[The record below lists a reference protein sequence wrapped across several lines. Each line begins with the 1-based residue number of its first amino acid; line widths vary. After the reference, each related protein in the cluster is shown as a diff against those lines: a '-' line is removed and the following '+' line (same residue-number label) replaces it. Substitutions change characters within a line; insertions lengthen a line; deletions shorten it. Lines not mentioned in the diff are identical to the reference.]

1 MNDKT
6 SSTNAYI
13 VSLVCVFHAVFSIKC
28 AYFACSA
35 RDVRCLQCMYR
46 YLLYIEVRCYFFPL
60 HSRMWQI
67 CDILKDELLL
77 RYSTR
82 QILRLSSKPLLI
94 FVEAVFDSLEIPR
107 SYLFWWC
114 LPFLL
119 CTLLD
124 WVALRIASTV
134 LFSIPACFLEHSSG
148 STDGSCYKQS
158 CAASLDRDQETSN
171 SASTWDAWHCLVPF
185 VDLSWWQDGPK
196 YA

>member
-1 MNDKT
+1 MSVTAVTASFLYICLFCSHFQCNCTLEMNDKT

-124 WVALRIASTV
+124 WVGSSHCKHSFIFNSCM
-134 LFSIPACFLEHSSG
+134 LFGAF
-148 STDGSCYKQS
+148 
-158 CAASLDRDQETSN
+158 
-171 SASTWDAWHCLVPF
+171 
-185 VDLSWWQDGPK
+185 
-196 YA
+196 